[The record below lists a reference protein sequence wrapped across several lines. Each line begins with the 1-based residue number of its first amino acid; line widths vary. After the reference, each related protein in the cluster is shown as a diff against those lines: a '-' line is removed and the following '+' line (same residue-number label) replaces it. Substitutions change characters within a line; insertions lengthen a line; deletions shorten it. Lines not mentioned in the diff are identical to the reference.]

1 MDKKTLK
8 IRLHRAI
15 EENPHKNEIKKVSLF
30 GSYLRGG
37 EGEDSDVDLLVEFSP
52 SAKVGFL
59 KFIDIQEQIAHSLG
73 REVDLLTPE
82 ALSKYFREKVL
93 NEAEVVYER

>member
-1 MDKKTLK
+1 MDKQTIR
-8 IRLHRAI
+8 IRLRRAI
-15 EENPHKNEIKKVSLF
+15 EENSHKDEIKKISLF
-30 GSYLRGG
+30 GSYLSGG
-37 EGEDSDVDLLVEFSP
+37 EREDSDIDLLIEFSP

-59 KFIDIQEQIAHSLG
+59 KFMDIQEQIARSLG

-93 NEAEVVYER
+93 KEAEVVYEK